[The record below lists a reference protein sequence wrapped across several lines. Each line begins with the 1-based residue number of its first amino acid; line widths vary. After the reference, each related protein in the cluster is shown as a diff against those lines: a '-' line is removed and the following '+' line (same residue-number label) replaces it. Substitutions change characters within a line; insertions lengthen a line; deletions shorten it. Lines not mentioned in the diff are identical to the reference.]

1 MLKVPTL
8 LLCWPGYFEMPYAVA
23 GDDMLASLKQ
33 KCALLK
39 QRLHSLENNRMYHFC
54 SVLCC
59 YTVNNVWLNHVSFTG
74 FTSFAFRYYWLSFS
88 LVGWFLVNR
97 LDHKMLQG
105 SPSCYRSLSP
115 TLAWSLFLLQ
125 LSSKLIFLITL
136 IGCINHSFNAHLVCY
151 ISNLC
156 SICRSASSDCCC

>member
-59 YTVNNVWLNHVSFTG
+59 YTVNNV
-74 FTSFAFRYYWLSFS
+74 
-88 LVGWFLVNR
+88 
-97 LDHKMLQG
+97 
-105 SPSCYRSLSP
+105 
-115 TLAWSLFLLQ
+115 
-125 LSSKLIFLITL
+125 
-136 IGCINHSFNAHLVCY
+136 
-151 ISNLC
+151 
-156 SICRSASSDCCC
+156 